1 MIAPEAYVT
10 RHAAVDRDDGGG
22 TPPKKNTAGR
32 SPWRICRRGS
42 IVSPMAQTPHGT
54 DLDLQA
60 GIADL
65 LRRVA
70 GHSAHVGVSVRGG
83 MVVLFGE
90 VGSNAERLQ
99 TRDAAMGVLGVRGVA
114 DEMVVREPG
123 TPGAS
128 DADLTQFAN
137 RLLAADAAVP
147 AGAVRAGVRGSVLT
161 LSGAVAVTGQRDA
174 AARVVRNLPGV
185 VGLCN
190 DIRVAT
196 PVHED

>member
-1 MIAPEAYVT
+1 
-10 RHAAVDRDDGGG
+10 
-22 TPPKKNTAGR
+22 
-32 SPWRICRRGS
+32 
-42 IVSPMAQTPHGT
+42 MAQTPHGT

-60 GIADL
+60 GITDL
-65 LRRVA
+65 LTHMA
-70 GHSAHVGVSVRGG
+70 GQTAHVGVSVRGG

-90 VGSNAERLQ
+90 VASTAERLQ
-99 TRDAAMGVLGVRGVA
+99 TRQAAMGVLGVRGVA

-128 DADLTQFAN
+128 DADLTQLAN
-137 RLLAADAAVP
+137 RLLATDAAVP

-174 AARVVRNLPGV
+174 AARAVRNLPGI

-190 DIRVAT
+190 DIRVAKT
-196 PVHED
+196 AADDDLRSN